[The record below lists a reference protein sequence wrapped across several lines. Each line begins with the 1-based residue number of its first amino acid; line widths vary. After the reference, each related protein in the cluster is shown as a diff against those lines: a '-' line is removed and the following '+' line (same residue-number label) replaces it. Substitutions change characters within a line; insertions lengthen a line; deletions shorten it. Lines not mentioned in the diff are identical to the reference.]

1 MALFQSMGPME
12 WLIIGGVVL
21 LLFGPSQLPKLA
33 KTLGKTAKAMR
44 EGIDGKMG
52 DEAEDETEPEP
63 EKPVAKK
70 AAAKKTAKKSD
81 EDDA

>member
-44 EGIDGKMG
+44 EGIDGAKADEETE
-52 DEAEDETEPEP
+52 DEAEPAP
-63 EKPVAKK
+63 KK
-70 AAAKKTAKKSD
+70 AAAKKSAKSSD

>member
-44 EGIDGKMG
+44 EGMNNPG
-52 DEAEDETEPEP
+52 DDETEDAEAGDAP
-63 EKPVAKK
+63 KK
-70 AAAKKTAKKSD
+70 AAKKSSKPSD